1 MSELNENELNSSNEV
16 EENEMNSTDIVSVAQ
31 EGIRVNSKIKKLKKE
46 LNEAKEELRSYAE
59 MIAGEARETVEIE
72 TPDGNVQ
79 VIFTSD
85 RIMVKSKD
93 TETVMEMRDN
103 DVLSETEFNAIFRE
117 VTSFKVEGDYEKALS
132 ALTPLQRERVEE
144 AISVVSPKPSVKFPN
159 V

>member
-1 MSELNENELNSSNEV
+1 MSELNENEMNRNEV
-16 EENEMNSTDIVSVAQ
+16 EGNESADIISVAQ

-46 LNEAKEELRSYAE
+46 LDEAKEELRSYAS

-79 VIFTSD
+79 VVFTSD
-85 RIMVKSKD
+85 RIMVRSND
-93 TETVMEMRDN
+93 TETVLEIRDN

-117 VTSFKVEGDYEKALS
+117 VTSFKVEEDYEKALS
-132 ALTPLQRERVEE
+132 ALTPLQRERVEDV
-144 AISVVSPKPSVKFPN
+144 ISVVSPAPSVRFPN